1 MERYDKYKPSGVEW
15 IGEIPEHWEVERTKW
30 LFAESKLRNRESES
44 FDEDLLSVSEY
55 YGIAKRIERID
66 NNDILNRAESL
77 SEYKIVTQG
86 ELVIN
91 IMLAWKKGLGISNCN
106 GIVSPS
112 YCVFKLL
119 DEKNDPK
126 FFHYLYRTD
135 LYAEVFR
142 QNSRGIID
150 SRLRLYPEEFFNII
164 TIVPP
169 IPEQTAIANFL
180 DDKTAKIDSLVE
192 KKKKLIE
199 LLKEE
204 RTAVINQAVTRG
216 INPNAKLK
224 PSGINW
230 LGDIPEHW
238 QVKKMKYVMNSF
250 DHVRI
255 PISADLRGGEKIYD
269 YYGASGVIDKV
280 PDYLF
285 DGDHI
290 LIGEDG
296 ANLLT
301 RSTAL
306 AFKATGKFWVNN
318 HAHILKPKFGNV
330 DFYTYLLESI
340 DYTIWVTGSAQP
352 KLTAENLLNIKI
364 WFPDREEQNQIVQY
378 IETETKRIDETISKI
393 EKEIGLLQEYRTAL
407 INEMVTGKIKV

>member
-1 MERYDKYKPSGVEW
+1 MEQYDKYKPSGVDW
-15 IGEIPEHWEVERTKW
+15 IGEIPEHWGVERTKW

-55 YGIAKRIERID
+55 YGIAKRVERID

-77 SEYKIVTQG
+77 SEYKIVTKG

-91 IMLAWKKGLGISNCN
+91 IMLAWKKGLGISDYN

-164 TIVPP
+164 TIVPS
-169 IPEQTAIANFL
+169 IEEQTAIANFL
-180 DDKTAKIDSLVE
+180 DEKTAQIDKLITN
-192 KKKKLIE
+192 KQKLIE

-216 INPNAKLK
+216 IDPNVKLK
-224 PSGINW
+224 SSGINW
-230 LGDIPEHW
+230 LGEIPEHW
-238 QVKKMKYVMNSF
+238 EMKKLKHVMNSL
-250 DHVRI
+250 DHIRV
-255 PISADLRGGEKIYD
+255 PISADLRGGEKNYD

-318 HAHILKPKFGNV
+318 HAHILKPKFGNI

-364 WFPDREEQNQIVQY
+364 
-378 IETETKRIDETISKI
+378 
-393 EKEIGLLQEYRTAL
+393 
-407 INEMVTGKIKV
+407 